1 MNLKLKSADVRFILF
16 ILVILLL
23 TFSKSF
29 AVNRT
34 ASVSG
39 NWSSTATWG
48 GSSVPVAGDAVTIN
62 SGVIVTVDVN
72 SACTSINFTAPSA
85 NNGITISG
93 TNSLTVSGAC
103 TMNRPNSGF
112 NTQFNI
118 NAGSCTLGS
127 LAMGGSSA
135 SRNTTI
141 NITTGSL
148 TISGNLTTA
157 TSGNTDGQI
166 INLTSTGSVTFTGT
180 LVTITLNATTG
191 TVTYNSAGSQ
201 NIVATTYNNLT
212 IGGSGTKS
220 LAGTTTVSNDLTIN
234 SGVTFS
240 QGTRTLTL
248 RGDLINNGT
257 HTISSGAITISGT
270 LDQNLKGFTTTG
282 TVSMTK
288 TAGTAT
294 FTSNVSGGAFTLNGN
309 GGTLNLGN
317 GLTHTFTGTF
327 TRTNGT
333 LNGGSSTL
341 NIGGTTSGTGG
352 SFTASSSTVNYSA
365 AGSQTIFPFNY
376 YNLSISTSG
385 TKTITGATS
394 ISSELNVNTGSTL
407 ATGGNLTLTSTASNT
422 ARLGTATGTI
432 TGNVTVERFIPGG
445 ADKRKWRF
453 LSSPV
458 NVSGSIELSQL
469 VDNILITA
477 PAGSAAGFD
486 VNTVNPANTASLR
499 TYDESVTGASSNG
512 WVDPTDITNTVST
525 GKGMEVFVRGTRGLT
540 NPYLN
545 WTTPDNVT
553 IDYVGALNI
562 GSISPTITYTPSVGG
577 ATTADGFNLVGNP
590 YASSID
596 FTNNGLTLTRV
607 DDKFWSYNPNTG
619 SYGIYDAGLADSTN
633 SITRYIAS
641 GQAFFIRAN
650 AASPVITF
658 TEDIKVAATGNN
670 YFKGNASQGTH
681 PILRIK
687 ISNDSLNADE
697 ALIVLDE
704 SASCNTGDVHDAG
717 KLFNDALNIY
727 TVSDDQS
734 NLTIN
739 ALPCIKNVDT
749 IKVSVFSYNGS
760 SIMTTPHHFDFS
772 GMLSFPSTKYIYL
785 KDEYTN
791 TLTNL
796 NSTSSYDFNITADAA
811 SWGNTRFKLLFANSS
826 LGLNTN
832 KVTNSIELFPNPA
845 STEINLKF
853 NTNSRDDQMNYQVID
868 LLGKVII
875 EGTTDVINQIAKIS
889 IELIPSGQYILR
901 STTNSTTNTIRF
913 VK

>member
-1 MNLKLKSADVRFILF
+1 MNLKLRSADVRFILF

-29 AVNRT
+29 AVT
-34 ASVSG
+34 K
-39 NWSSTATWG
+39 
-48 GSSVPVAGDAVTIN
+48 
-62 SGVIVTVDVN
+62 
-72 SACTSINFTAPSA
+72 
-85 NNGITISG
+85 
-93 TNSLTVSGAC
+93 
-103 TMNRPNSGF
+103 
-112 NTQFNI
+112 
-118 NAGSCTLGS
+118 
-127 LAMGGSSA
+127 
-135 SRNTTI
+135 
-141 NITTGSL
+141 
-148 TISGNLTTA
+148 
-157 TSGNTDGQI
+157 
-166 INLTSTGSVTFTGT
+166 TSTGSTAWNTASTWNPSGVPAAGDDVTIREQDQISVNTAAECNTLTIAAGNTTTTNITIGSGFSLNVTGLLSIAAVGNSGRTKTIAIGAESLTCGSLTFANNTSGAISRITISTGKCTVKGTITMSGSSAAENQIVFSGAGT
-180 LVTITLNATTG
+180 LLIAGDWTSATNTLTLANNCKVVYNGSAAQNVRSGTYRKLQFYGAGAKTLQGNTTVGGSAGDSLDIREGTSVITTTRTIGAGTTGIVFQVSGKVTTTNVAGLFGTAATTFLNTNSPTINLG
-191 TVTYNSAGSQ
+191 SNSTIEYASTSAQAVTSANYSTL
-201 NIVATTYNNLT
+201 ITTGASTKT
-212 IGGSGTKS
+212 ISS
-220 LAGTTTVSNDLTIN
+220 ATTVSNELT
-234 SGVTFS
+234 
-240 QGTRTLTL
+240 
-248 RGDLINNGT
+248 
-257 HTISSGAITISGT
+257 
-270 LDQNLKGFTTTG
+270 
-282 TVSMTK
+282 
-288 TAGTAT
+288 
-294 FTSNVSGGAFTLNGN
+294 
-309 GGTLNLGN
+309 
-317 GLTHTFTGTF
+317 
-327 TRTNGT
+327 
-333 LNGGSSTL
+333 
-341 NIGGTTSGTGG
+341 
-352 SFTASSSTVNYSA
+352 
-365 AGSQTIFPFNY
+365 
-376 YNLSISTSG
+376 
-385 TKTITGATS
+385 
-394 ISSELNVNTGSTL
+394 VNTGSTIS
-407 ATGGNLTLTSTASNT
+407 TGGFLTLTSTSTNT
-422 ARLGTATGTI
+422 ARLGTASGTI
-432 TGNVTVERFIPGG
+432 TGNVTVQRFIPGG
-445 ADKRKWRF
+445 ANKRKWRF

-458 NVSGSIELSQL
+458 NVSGSIKLTQL
-469 VDNILITA
+469 IDDILITA

-486 VNTVNPANTASLR
+486 VNTLNPANTASLR
-499 TYDESVTGASSNG
+499 TYTESVSGASLNG
-512 WVDPTDITNTVST
+512 WTDPTDTSNTITT
-525 GKGMEVFVRGTRGLT
+525 GKGMEVFVRGTRGLA

-553 IDYVGALNI
+553 IDYVGALNT

-658 TEDIKVAATGNN
+658 TEAIKVAATGNN

-717 KLFNDALNIY
+717 KLFNDALNLY
-727 TVSDDQS
+727 TVADDQS

-760 SIMTTPHHFDFS
+760 SIMTTPHHFEFS
-772 GMLSFPSTKYIYL
+772 GMSTFPSTKYIYL

-811 SWGNTRFKLLFANSS
+811 SWGNSRFKLLFANSS
-826 LGLNTN
+826 LGLNSAQLNNT
-832 KVTNSIELFPNPA
+832 IELFPNPA

-853 NTNSRDDQMNYQVID
+853 NTNSSDDQMNYQVID

-875 EGTTDVINQIAKIS
+875 EGTTDVINQIAKIN

>member
-1 MNLKLKSADVRFILF
+1 MNLKLRTADVRFILF

-29 AVNRT
+29 AANRT

-62 SGVIVTVDVN
+62 SGVVVTVDVN

-103 TMNRPNSGF
+103 TMNRPSSDF

-127 LAMGGSSA
+127 LAMGGSSS
-135 SRNTTI
+135 SRNTTL
-141 NITTGSL
+141 NITTGSC

-157 TSGNTDGQI
+157 THGSTAGQI

-220 LAGTTTVSNDLTIN
+220 LAGTSTVSNDLTIN

-240 QGTRTLTL
+240 QGSRTLTL

-270 LDQNLKGFTTTG
+270 LDQSIKGFITTG

-309 GGTLNLGN
+309 GGTLNLGS

-333 LNGGSSTL
+333 LNGGSSTI

-352 SFTASSSTVNYSA
+352 SFTASTSTVNYSA

-385 TKTITGATS
+385 TKTINAATTVS
-394 ISSELNVNTGSTL
+394 NELDVNAGTL
-407 ATGGNLTLTSTASNT
+407 ATGGFLTLTSTATNT

-432 TGNVTVERFIPGG
+432 TGNVTVQRFIPGG

-458 NVSGSIELSQL
+458 NVSGSIALSQI
-469 VDNILITA
+469 VDDILITA

-512 WVDPTDITNTVST
+512 WVDPTNITNTVST
-525 GKGMEVFVRGTRGLT
+525 GKGMEVFVRGTRSLT
-540 NPYLN
+540 DPYLN
-545 WTTPDNVT
+545 WTTPDDVT
-553 IDYVGALNI
+553 IDYVGTFNT

-596 FTNNGLTLTRV
+596 FTNNGLTLTNV

-650 AASPVITF
+650 AASPIITF
-658 TEDIKVAATGNN
+658 TEAIKVAATGNN
-670 YFKGNASQGTH
+670 YFKGNASQATH
-681 PILRIK
+681 AILRMK

-697 ALIVLDE
+697 ALVVLDE

-717 KLFNDALNIY
+717 KLFNDALNLY
-727 TVSDDQS
+727 TVSDDHS

-749 IKVSVFSYNGS
+749 INVSVFSYNGAN
-760 SIMTTPHHFDFS
+760 IMTIPHHFEFS
-772 GMLSFPSTKYIYL
+772 GMSTFPSTKYIYL

-796 NSTSSYDFNITADAA
+796 NSTSTYDFNITTDAA

-832 KVTNSIELFPNPA
+832 QLSNTIELFPNPA

-853 NTNSRDDQMNYQVID
+853 NTNSSDDHMNYQVID
-868 LLGKVII
+868 LLGKVIL
-875 EGTTDVINQIAKIS
+875 EGTTEIQNQLAKIN

-901 STTNSTTNTIRF
+901 STTNSSTNTTRF